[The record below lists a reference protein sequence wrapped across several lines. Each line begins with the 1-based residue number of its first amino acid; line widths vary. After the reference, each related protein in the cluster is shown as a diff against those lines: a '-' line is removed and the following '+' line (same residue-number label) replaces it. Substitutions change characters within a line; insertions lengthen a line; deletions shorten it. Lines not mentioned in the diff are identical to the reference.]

1 MNLKKQPNHKK
12 YIQIL
17 RRMTP
22 EERLMKAF
30 ELSEFS
36 RQRFVRRLRKRFPD
50 FDEKEIKKL
59 LLKRLEKKSQKELL
73 ICKRQKKEAGVI

>member
-1 MNLKKQPNHKK
+1 MNLKQPNHKK

-36 RQRFVRRLRKRFPD
+36 RQRFVRRLHKRFPGL
-50 FDEKEIKKL
+50 DEKEIKKL

-73 ICKRQKKEAGVI
+73 ICKRQKKEAEVI